1 MPSWEQKPI
10 PAAPA
15 GKATGVGASCSFS
28 ADAAKLLGV
37 TSCWIQSP
45 SKQKQHW
52 LVAAEHQRDSTILQT
67 GRQHLPR
74 IQRIQLQPLIVL
86 SQALP
91 VFRPESSLN
100 SVEQAEMA
108 VSVSCSTP
116 KMALFFF
123 PENKMAVF
131 VSRKW
136 QYL

>member
-37 TSCWIQSP
+37 ASCWIQSP

-52 LVAAEHQRDSTILQT
+52 LVAAEHLGATVSSC
-67 GRQHLPR
+67 RQADNTC
-74 IQRIQLQPLIVL
+74 PL
-86 SQALP
+86 ALP

-108 VSVSCSTP
+108 VSVSCSNP